1 LNGIPASFLISRRI
15 GGGEDQNAPQI
26 AMTLAQWFTHYE
38 HGGFPIE
45 KAAPGSCDLSQ
56 SCMSAAN
63 GNGSFAAM
71 AVICRKVRRV
81 KI

>member
-1 LNGIPASFLISRRI
+1 LNGIPASFLIYRRI
-15 GGGEDQNAPQI
+15 GGGEGQNAPQI
-26 AMTLAQWFTHYE
+26 AMTLAQWFTQYE

-45 KAAPGSCDLSQ
+45 KAALGSCDLSQ

-71 AVICRKVRRV
+71 AVIWRKVRRV
-81 KI
+81 RI